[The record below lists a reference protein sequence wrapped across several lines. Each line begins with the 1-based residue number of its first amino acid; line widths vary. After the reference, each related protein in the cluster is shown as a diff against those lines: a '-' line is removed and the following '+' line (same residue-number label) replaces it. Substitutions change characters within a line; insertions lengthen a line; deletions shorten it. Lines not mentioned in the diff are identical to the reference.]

1 MIDSVNGNIIDG
13 QNDHLKRHRW
23 EKFNDIHCHC
33 LPGLD
38 DGPATMS
45 ESLALCRKLVGDGIA
60 TVAATPHQLGRL
72 EGCNE
77 PERVRE
83 AVYNLNE
90 VVKNNGVPLKIV
102 PGGEIRVDE
111 RICELLE
118 ADKILTLADGDKYIL
133 LELPYQVFIDIEPLL
148 TELAYMGIQSVIAH
162 AEKIASLAT
171 HHQVVLRWLEHS
183 THLQITAS
191 GLLGDLG
198 PEVQRAAWYFLTS
211 GWATLVATDSHDMNV
226 RRPRMRAAFE
236 RISNRLGED
245 LARLVCIENPSRV
258 INGQDILPVS
268 LYDQLEA
275 DR

>member
-13 QNDHLKRHRW
+13 QNAHLKRHRW

-60 TVAATPHQLGRL
+60 TVAVTPHQLGRY

-83 AVYNLNE
+83 AVHNLNE

-118 ADKILTLADGDKYIL
+118 ADKILTLADGGKYIL

-148 TELAYMGIQSVIAH
+148 AELAYMGIQSVIAH

-183 THLQITAS
+183 AHLQITAS
-191 GLLGDLG
+191 GLLGDFG
-198 PEVQRAAWYFLTS
+198 PEVQSSAWYLLTS
-211 GWATLVATDSHDMNV
+211 GLATLVATDSHDING
-226 RRPRMRAAFE
+226 RRPRIRAAFG
-236 RISNRLGED
+236 RISTKLGEN
-245 LARLVCIENPSRV
+245 LAHLVCIENPSRV
-258 INGQDILPVS
+258 INGQDIHPVS
-268 LYDQLEA
+268 VYNQQEA